1 MAGSGSAGL
10 SRRARAAQ
18 TEAALKEAGRRVFA
32 RSGYLDA
39 KITDIAA
46 EAGRSVGSFY
56 KHFAGK
62 DELLQALLADWIA
75 QAGQELAGHEAGRD
89 LSEEPA
95 LHARVAAYWHT
106 YRAHLPEIRALG
118 QAAQVSPAFA
128 GQLAQFRHAQL
139 DTMREHLERL
149 GAAGF
154 DLPGD
159 PAVLASAFNALLEGF
174 CAIWIAGGGEPIGR
188 TLSDDE
194 AIGTLTRLL
203 ARSGG
208 PSVKMRSLGVPD
220 TFSRAPRASASM
232 PSRSESG
239 RASPA
244 IEQAAQQRVRGGGDV
259 RGGPGGV
266 DQPAGRHL
274 GYPGALLDP
283 DA

>member
-1 MAGSGSAGL
+1 VAGSGSAGLRSAGL

-18 TEAALKEAGRRVFA
+18 TETALKEGGRRVFA

-46 EAGRSVGSFY
+46 EADRSVGSFY

-75 QAGQELAGHEAGRD
+75 EAGQELAGHEAGSD
-89 LSEEPA
+89 LSQEPA
-95 LHARVAAYWHT
+95 LRARVAVYWHT

-128 GQLAQFRHAQL
+128 GQLARFRHAQL

-149 GAAGF
+149 RAAGF

-174 CAIWIAGGGEPIGR
+174 CAIWIGGDGEPIGR

-194 AIGTLTRLL
+194 AIDTLTGLL
-203 ARSGG
+203 AHGLAGPWRPGQRS
-208 PSVKMRSLGVPD
+208 V
-220 TFSRAPRASASM
+220 
-232 PSRSESG
+232 
-239 RASPA
+239 
-244 IEQAAQQRVRGGGDV
+244 
-259 RGGPGGV
+259 
-266 DQPAGRHL
+266 
-274 GYPGALLDP
+274 
-283 DA
+283 

>member
-1 MAGSGSAGL
+1 MARSGPAGG

-18 TEAALKEAGRRVFA
+18 TEIALKEAGRRVFA

-39 KITDIAA
+39 KITDITA

-62 DELLQALLADWIA
+62 DELLQALLADWTA
-75 QAGQELAGHEAGRD
+75 QAGPELAGHPSGSD
-89 LSEEPA
+89 LSEERA
-95 LHARVAAYWHT
+95 LRARVAAYWHT

-128 GQLAQFRHAQL
+128 EQLAQMRHAGL

-149 GAAGF
+149 RADGF
-154 DLPGD
+154 GLPGD

-194 AIGTLTRLL
+194 AISTLTGLL
-203 ARSGG
+203 AHGLTG
-208 PSVKMRSLGVPD
+208 PRR
-220 TFSRAPRASASM
+220 TSR
-232 PSRSESG
+232 
-239 RASPA
+239 
-244 IEQAAQQRVRGGGDV
+244 
-259 RGGPGGV
+259 
-266 DQPAGRHL
+266 
-274 GYPGALLDP
+274 
-283 DA
+283 